1 MCVCVCVCLCVCV
14 CVCVCVCLCVCVCV
28 CLCVCVFMHTFIH
41 IHTTSLISIFQAT
54 VHSNLIDLADSPLY
68 ICWMPSEVE
77 KVDVREF
84 SSQLDGVFSGN
95 NNWLLSLIQSRYV
108 PVESL
113 TRPEVSLT
121 SIQHTRSQPM
131 FDLSKLESDIVR
143 YFIAGKRTIEVG
155 TLRKPFR
162 FRDDGIGAS
171 SPTGG

>member
-1 MCVCVCVCLCVCV
+1 MSC
-14 CVCVCVCLCVCVCV
+14 
-28 CLCVCVFMHTFIH
+28 TFPQVKIH
-41 IHTTSLISIFQAT
+41 NDVMSVPPAPDPKNAPHY
-54 VHSNLIDLADSPLY
+54 HR
-68 ICWMPSEVE
+68 WMPSEVE
-77 KVDVREF
+77 RVDVREF

-95 NNWLLSLIQSRYV
+95 NNWLLSLIQSRYI

-155 TLRKPFR
+155 TLWKPFR
-162 FRDDGIGAS
+162 FKS
-171 SPTGG
+171 SKVGRTSVPARLVYYYIYYSILYLYYSCVCISCTMYVYSETSHPTLNWG